1 MNNSFSVVTLYCN
14 IHFSLIF
21 VFNFLQYLLNIFYE
35 IIYKLIVCFDLS
47 NSSFFKITFL
57 WFYQII
63 PSFCE
68 TIFRKIRFMRNIF
81 KRQKSF
87 GNPRQLK
94 CLEKDVRH
102 DIREKTNCKGD
113 TTLHVYHCPPMYF
126 SGHVSI

>member
-1 MNNSFSVVTLYCN
+1 MCLGLPNSY
-14 IHFSLIF
+14 
-21 VFNFLQYLLNIFYE
+21 
-35 IIYKLIVCFDLS
+35 
-47 NSSFFKITFL
+47 FFKILFH
-57 WFYQII
+57 FCQII
-63 PSFCE
+63 LYFYTCE
-68 TIFRKIRFMRNIF
+68 TIFRKIRFTRNIF

-113 TTLHVYHCPPMYF
+113 TTQHVYHCPPMYF